1 MAYLSCI
8 ASGDV
13 AFPRRIF
20 KCQWEETFEN
30 ILVRLKADRESR
42 STVLKTE
49 FSATDI
55 FHPAHIVDLDTPVHV
70 CQQFSCYNVRFT
82 ISNQDDTCSRT
93 SVRDALPTNSEDIV
107 VPRYCCS
114 KILLFQDIVVPSLQ
128 LPSPQLP
135 SEMKQLCNDQRL
147 YNDIIG

>member
-1 MAYLSCI
+1 MAYLSCVVVC

-49 FSATDI
+49 ISATDI

-82 ISNQDDTCSRT
+82 ISIRMTP
-93 SVRDALPTNSEDIV
+93 VRELVCGTPCRPIV
-107 VPRYCCS
+107 
-114 KILLFQDIVVPSLQ
+114 KILLFQAFSFQALSFLRKGNNFAMISVCTMIS
-128 LPSPQLP
+128 
-135 SEMKQLCNDQRL
+135 
-147 YNDIIG
+147 

>member
-8 ASGDV
+8 VVCASGDV

-49 FSATDI
+49 ISATDI

-82 ISNQDDTCSRT
+82 ISNQDDTCSIE
-93 SVRDALPTNSEDIV
+93 N
-107 VPRYCCS
+107 
-114 KILLFQDIVVPSLQ
+114 
-128 LPSPQLP
+128 
-135 SEMKQLCNDQRL
+135 
-147 YNDIIG
+147 

>member
-8 ASGDV
+8 VVCASGDV

-114 KILLFQDIVVPSLQ
+114 KILLFQAFSFQALSFLRKGNNFAMISVCTMIS
-128 LPSPQLP
+128 
-135 SEMKQLCNDQRL
+135 
-147 YNDIIG
+147 